1 MPKALVLDLVG
12 VQKSLLGFGFSGKS
26 GSILDSFMREVRW
39 NSSLHHATVLEEDVT
54 ELHVLEGFL
63 EWVSEGVGEKGSS
76 TATDTGEWWLRE
88 YMSEWERD

>member
-54 ELHVLEGFL
+54 ELHVLEGVL
-63 EWVSEGVGEKGSS
+63 E
-76 TATDTGEWWLRE
+76 
-88 YMSEWERD
+88 